1 MSFTIKSPA
10 PSVRLSVIIPLILGA
25 WVAGSANGFYVNGEG
40 KFRVRYIT
48 ADTTD
53 ITGSYGEALKQ
64 GMSLRWRFDISCG
77 YPLAD
82 YFLTEAGLRVTNENS
97 AGALYPPDYITG
109 KAVAGWWSVSYLREP
124 LEITL
129 GKYDASFTPLTFMRW
144 DTKDNPLGASGCAC
158 QISVGGIS
166 GESLEEPQEDYRLEG
181 ARLKASAAF
190 GDLTALFAQ
199 PQVPVEGMFYQQ
211 YLAGGRT
218 RIVLSPFKATRS
230 MVLGLSAMRVK
241 DEPSSVA
248 AAPLAPL
255 VSDVFGA
262 DLSLPLIGDLT
273 LAGEGAFSKR
283 DDNLQSD
290 LNPIREGYG
299 LVAGLQYI
307 QADRV
312 EANLA
317 FLQLD
322 PWFAPFYRA
331 LSYAK
336 NRRGGKL
343 SLIHRDLELFN
354 KPFSFSLYFKDWSE
368 IQPTWNET
376 ITEWHHSLQNFITGN
391 AGLNMNFTGNWHIEV
406 DYEYRSTKRSDDA
419 STVAEEEIDDLTQI
433 VSLILSYD
441 VTLQTK
447 LLIKGQVIDHIDN
460 FGGND
465 YRAYIPM
472 LQFSM
477 KF

>member
-1 MSFTIKSPA
+1 MIVNLKYLKPHA
-10 PSVRLSVIIPLILGA
+10 RWNVIIPLVLGT
-25 WVAGSANGFYVNGEG
+25 WISGSANGFYVNGEG

-64 GMSLRWRFDISCG
+64 GMSLRWRFDISGG

-97 AGALYPPDYITG
+97 TGALYPPDYITG
-109 KAVAGWWSVSYLREP
+109 KAVAGWWAISYLREP
-124 LEITL
+124 MEITL
-129 GKYDASFTPLTFMRW
+129 GKYDASFTPLTLMRW

-166 GESLEEPQEDYRLEG
+166 GESLEEPREDYELEG
-181 ARLKASAAF
+181 AKIKATAGF

-218 RIVLSPFKATRS
+218 RIVLSPFKAGRS
-230 MVLGLSAMRVK
+230 MVIGLSALRVK

-248 AAPLAPL
+248 TAPLAPL
-255 VSDVFGA
+255 QSDVFGV
-262 DLSLPLIGDLT
+262 DLNLPLVGDLN
-273 LAGEGAFSKR
+273 LAGEGAFSIR
-283 DDNLQSD
+283 DDNLISG

-299 LVAGLQYI
+299 LIAGLQYI

-317 FLQLD
+317 YLHLD
-322 PWFAPFYRA
+322 PWFSPFYRA

-336 NRRGGKL
+336 NRRGGKF
-343 SLIHRDLELFN
+343 SLIYRDLNIFN
-354 KPFSFSLYFKDWSE
+354 KPFTFSLYFKDWNE
-368 IQPTWNET
+368 IEPTWNET
-376 ITEWHHSLQNFITGN
+376 ITEWHHALQNFVTAN
-391 AGLNMNFTGNWHIEV
+391 AGVNMNFTGNWHIEA
-406 DYEYRSTKRSDDA
+406 DYEYRSTKRPDDIA
-419 STVAEEEIDDLTQI
+419 TLADEAIDDLTQI
-433 VSLILSYD
+433 VSLILSYE

-447 LLIKGQVIDHIDN
+447 LLIKGQVIDHVDN
-460 FGGND
+460 AGDND

-472 LQFSM
+472 LQFAL

>member
-1 MSFTIKSPA
+1 MIFGF
-10 PSVRLSVIIPLILGA
+10 LN
-25 WVAGSANGFYVNGEG
+25 AGRANGFYVNGEG

-53 ITGSYGEALKQ
+53 IIGSYGEALKQ
-64 GMSLRWRFDISCG
+64 GISLRWRFDVSGG

-82 YFLTEAGLRVTNENS
+82 YFLTEAGLRLTNENS
-97 AGALYPPDYITG
+97 TGALFPPDLITG
-109 KAVAGWWSVSYLREP
+109 KAVAGWWAVSYLRDP

-181 ARLKASAAF
+181 GRIKASTGF
-190 GDLTALFAQ
+190 GDLTGIFAQ

-211 YLAGGRT
+211 YLAGGRA
-218 RIVLSPFKATRS
+218 RIVLSPFKARRS
-230 MVLGLSAMRVK
+230 MVIGLSALRVK

-255 VSDVFGA
+255 QSDVFGA
-262 DLSLPLIGDLT
+262 DLSIPLYGDLN
-273 LAGEGAFSKR
+273 LVGEGAYSIR
-283 DDNLQSD
+283 DDNLASG

-299 LVAGLQYI
+299 LIAGVQYQ
-307 QADRV
+307 QADRA
-312 EANLA
+312 EANLQ
-317 FLQLD
+317 FLRLD
-322 PWFAPFYRA
+322 PWYSPLYRA

-336 NRRGGKL
+336 NRQGGKL
-343 SLIHRDLELFN
+343 SFIYRDLEMFRKLFT
-354 KPFSFSLYFKDWSE
+354 FSLYLKDWQE
-368 IQPTWNET
+368 IDPTWNET

-391 AGLNMNFTGNWHIEV
+391 AGLNVNFSGNWHLEA
-406 DYEYRSTKRSDDA
+406 DYEYRSTKRPDDI
-419 STVAEEEIDDLTQI
+419 STVAEETIDDLTQI
-433 VSLILSYD
+433 VSLILSYE

-447 LLIKGQVIDHIDN
+447 ILVKGQVIDHVDN
-460 FGGND
+460 AGDND